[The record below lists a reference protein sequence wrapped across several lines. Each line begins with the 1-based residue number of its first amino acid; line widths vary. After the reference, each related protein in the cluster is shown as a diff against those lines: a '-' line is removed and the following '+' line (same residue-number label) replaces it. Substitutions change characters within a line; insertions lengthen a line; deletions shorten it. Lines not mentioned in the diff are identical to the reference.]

1 MKGGD
6 CSKLVSCKFYL
17 AKMAWVGEKDKKKG
31 LKRAATGIGFAA
43 PFVCF
48 LFFSDVSLFFIIFA
62 YPLCMHWDLYL

>member
-31 LKRAATGIGFAA
+31 AEEGGDWYR
-43 PFVCF
+43 VRC
-48 LFFSDVSLFFIIFA
+48 
-62 YPLCMHWDLYL
+62 PLCLFSFF